1 MIIEPIDNLVD
12 PLGVHDFKTHNQNKS
27 LTLKRFGVLYTR
39 FPWRTKAG
47 NPIVFSRYLSKSSWG
62 EQGRPRLIYNGSDLD
77 ERHDFKQVYLTSKV
91 LKRVQRSINR
101 KAFWSR
107 VASERRLYKL
117 RVESTSFVK
126 HALHTFVHAWLPEV
140 EDDERGVLSANTS
153 DSFDIGD
160 LVTIKRKLRSLESE
174 RLKKF
179 EEIRVLPTT
188 TDPHVM

>member
-1 MIIEPIDNLVD
+1 M
-12 PLGVHDFKTHNQNKS
+12 
-27 LTLKRFGVLYTR
+27 
-39 FPWRTKAG
+39 
-47 NPIVFSRYLSKSSWG
+47 
-62 EQGRPRLIYNGSDLD
+62 
-77 ERHDFKQVYLTSKV
+77 
-91 LKRVQRSINR
+91 
-101 KAFWSR
+101 
-107 VASERRLYKL
+107 
-117 RVESTSFVK
+117 
-126 HALHTFVHAWLPEV
+126 